1 MYTHF
6 AKNQTMLGI
15 WMVCLKKNWLVLE
28 FQDLCVKIFV
38 FYNDIQKRYFRIYGM
53 IQKSRVERALMTAHQ
68 VKLLYNV
75 SIG

>member
-68 VKLLYNV
+68 V
-75 SIG
+75 